1 MAWHTIREAVELTG
15 RSRRSLYRDINSG
28 LVSSE
33 VGLDG
38 QRRFETSEL
47 IRAYGPLVPVAH
59 LESPKVAQVGTV
71 PEGVLDVAALV
82 VELRELKEEVRDLK
96 ETMRRLEHKPEPQRF
111 SEQEVFPLP
120 AKIQPQESI
129 TWADLLTN
137 FDTDK
142 K

>member
-59 LESPKVAQVGTV
+59 LDSPKVAQVGTA
-71 PEGVLDVAALV
+71 PEGGLDVTALV
-82 VELRELKEEVRDLK
+82 VELRELKEEVKELK
-96 ETMRRLEHKPEPQRF
+96 ETLRRLEYKPERPKE
-111 SEQEVFPLP
+111 SEQIVSS
-120 AKIQPQESI
+120 ASKRGKAQEPV
-129 TWADLLTN
+129 TWAGLLSA
-137 FDTDK
+137 FDAD
-142 K
+142 